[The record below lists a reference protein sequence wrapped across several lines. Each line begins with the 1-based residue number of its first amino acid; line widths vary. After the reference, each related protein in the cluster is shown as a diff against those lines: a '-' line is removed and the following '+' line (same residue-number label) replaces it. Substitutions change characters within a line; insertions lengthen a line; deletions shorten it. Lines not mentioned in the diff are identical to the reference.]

1 MRRPAVL
8 VSILAAVA
16 ALALVPAPA
25 EAAPPVTG
33 RLVSTSNDHPPAAGM
48 QVRLR
53 TMVAGHPGSVVDTDL
68 TDSNGRFSLDAGSAP
83 EDEYF
88 VQVVAGRYQG
98 GWVGG
103 SHEGAQPRPAD
114 AATYAPGTA
123 LGRIWVNPAF
133 MRGVVV
139 DSETRRPLRG
149 IKVAARSHNDSSQP
163 LRTDVTNRNGV
174 FLLTGLSCED
184 DCFLRVNGTNRGYE
198 VGYRACNASV
208 VPTWG
213 EACGAPLGRI
223 GRVRLDRL

>member
-1 MRRPAVL
+1 M
-8 VSILAAVA
+8 
-16 ALALVPAPA
+16 
-25 EAAPPVTG
+25 
-33 RLVSTSNDHPPAAGM
+33 
-48 QVRLR
+48 RLR
-53 TMVAGHPGSVVDTDL
+53 TVVDGHPGPIVDTDV
-68 TDSNGRFSLDAGSAP
+68 TGPHGRFSLDAGSAP

-103 SHEGAQPRPAD
+103 PPRVAETRLAN

-139 DSETRRPLRG
+139 NSHTHRPLRG
-149 IKVAARSHNDSSQP
+149 IRVSARSHSDHSQP
-163 LRTDVTNRNGV
+163 LRRDVTDRNGV
-174 FLLTGLSCED
+174 FRITGLECED
-184 DCFLRVNGTNRGYE
+184 DCFLRVNGTARGYE
-198 VGYRACNASV
+198 VGFRACNATV

-223 GRVRLDRL
+223 GRVFLDRE